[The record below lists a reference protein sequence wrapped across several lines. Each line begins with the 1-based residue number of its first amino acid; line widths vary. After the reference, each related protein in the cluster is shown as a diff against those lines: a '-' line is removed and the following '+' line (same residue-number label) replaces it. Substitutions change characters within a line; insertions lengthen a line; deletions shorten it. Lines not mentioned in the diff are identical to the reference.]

1 MIKNYWKKGAKQ
13 KTRVIVLALIL
24 LITLI
29 VLRDDY
35 QPALLFFRKY
45 IFIILLCAM
54 VLFLGLRK
62 FRSSVTGSKKIGTL
76 IVMIVFF
83 GILYLVGWHFKMYD
97 YMKTYNVF
105 KNLNKIQ
112 INELPLTQNE
122 RIQPLRNIYSMANES
137 VGETKDVSLP
147 HLVRVDGL
155 NKWTMAI
162 QPTEKYVWQG
172 MSDNTEE
179 VFAVS
184 STTPFP
190 RFSSENRI
198 AVTFSI
204 GESLKFS
211 RNTYNAVVQR
221 FNPWML
227 FNFEPS
233 DTFYM
238 KNDAGEW
245 VEVVSLIKWKGFLF
259 PYPTFGGV
267 MVVESGEHDFND
279 YIERILIGKGTY
291 ISPEEMKNYP
301 YLTKQNTLA
310 EKVSRL
316 QAESLKFLGGFSDP
330 LPWNMETAVKIPDLP
345 NDQNQQPFVTDF
357 DFSDTKISAYS
368 GLYHWFGLEP
378 VGDERTSLTYSVFV
392 PADGTDA
399 LYYYDHA
406 AKKQGYAGVSAMPL
420 KVIESRK
427 EYDWS
432 VNKPVEFRP
441 YIKDVA
447 GRKRMFFLGTV
458 SAVRD
463 ESSQFDGSATPDL
476 ALIDSEYRDVVW
488 IDAKHPSQWEK
499 TVYDQLNEA
508 WRASEGI
515 GYYFVDETKTVETAQ
530 KILDS
535 IKAIPVVDKE
545 ALQIEKL
552 QRQIDSIKAL
562 KETVKKEAVKEV
574 IVKEKEIKEDIL
586 NEEEE

>member
-1 MIKNYWKKGAKQ
+1 MIKNYWNRGKRQ
-13 KTRVIVLALIL
+13 KIRVIIIGLIL
-24 LITLI
+24 LILLFI
-29 VLRDDY
+29 LRDDY
-35 QPALLFFRKY
+35 QPALLFVRKF
-45 IFIILLCAM
+45 IFIILLSTIA
-54 VLFLGLRK
+54 LFFGLRK
-62 FRSSVTGSKKIGTL
+62 FRRSASTGARI
-76 IVMIVFF
+76 
-83 GILYLVGWHFKMYD
+83 GILGLLIGFFAILYVVGWHFRMYD

-105 KNLNKIQ
+105 NNLNRVQ

-122 RIQPLRNIYSMANES
+122 RIQPLRNVFSMANES

-147 HLVRVDGL
+147 HLVRVGDE

-172 MSDNTEE
+172 ITDNTEE
-179 VFAVS
+179 VFSVS

-198 AVTFSI
+198 PVTFSI

-221 FNPWML
+221 FNFFQL
-227 FNFEPS
+227 FTMEPS
-233 DTFYM
+233 DTYYM
-238 KNDAGEW
+238 KNDTGQW

-267 MVVESGEHDFND
+267 MVIDNGEHDFGD

-291 ISPEEMKNYP
+291 IRPEEMQNHP
-301 YLTKQNTLA
+301 YLTRQNTLA
-310 EKVSRL
+310 ESISRL

-345 NDQNQQPFVTDF
+345 DDQNEQPFVTDF
-357 DFSDTKISAYS
+357 DFSDTNSDAYS

-378 VGDERTSLTYSVFV
+378 VGDERTSLTFSVFI
-392 PADGTDA
+392 PADGTDKI
-399 LYYYDHA
+399 YYYDHA
-406 AKKQGYAGVSAMPL
+406 SKKQGYAGVSAMPL

-427 EYDWS
+427 EFDWS

-441 YIKDVA
+441 YIKDIA
-447 GRKRMFFLGTV
+447 GRKRMFFLGTI
-458 SAVRD
+458 SAVREGSD
-463 ESSQFDGSATPDL
+463 KFDGSATPDL

-488 IDAKHPSQWEK
+488 IDVKHPSQWNK

-515 GYYFVDETKTVETAQ
+515 GYYFVEETKEIDIVETV
-530 KILDS
+530 KDS
-535 IKAIPVVDKE
+535 IKVISDDEILKQTSTTLSTRIQDNKNTAEIE
-545 ALQIEKL
+545 RLQK
-552 QRQIDSIKAL
+552 QIDSLKA
-562 KETVKKEAVKEV
+562 
-574 IVKEKEIKEDIL
+574 I
-586 NEEEE
+586 N

>member
-1 MIKNYWKKGAKQ
+1 MIKNYWNRGKRQ
-13 KTRVIVLALIL
+13 KITTIIIALIL
-24 LITLI
+24 LISLF

-35 QPALLFFRKY
+35 QPALLFVRKF
-45 IFIILLCAM
+45 IFIILLSAI
-54 VLFLGLRK
+54 VLFFGLRK
-62 FRSSVTGSKKIGTL
+62 FRSSASTGRRLGILGL
-76 IVMIVFF
+76 LVVFF
-83 GILYLVGWHFKMYD
+83 GILYVLGWHFKMYD

-105 KNLNKIQ
+105 NNLNKTE

-122 RIQPLRNIYSMANES
+122 RIQPLRNVFSMANES

-147 HLVRVDGL
+147 HLVRIGDE

-162 QPTEKYVWQG
+162 QPTEKYMWQG
-172 MSDNTEE
+172 MTDNTEE

-190 RFSSENRI
+190 RFSNENRI
-198 AVTFSI
+198 PVTFSI

-221 FNPWML
+221 FNFFQL
-227 FNFEPS
+227 FTMEPS
-233 DTFYM
+233 DTYYM
-238 KNDAGEW
+238 KNDTGQW

-267 MVVESGEHDFND
+267 MVIENGEHDFND

-291 ISPEEMKNYP
+291 IRPDEMKNHP

-345 NDQNQQPFVTDF
+345 DDQNQQPFVTDF
-357 DFSDTKISAYS
+357 DFSDTDSDAYS

-378 VGDERTSLTYSVFV
+378 VGDERTSLTFSVFI
-392 PADGTDA
+392 PADGTDKI
-399 LYYYDHA
+399 YYYDHA
-406 AKKQGYAGVSAMPL
+406 SKKQGYAGVSAMPL

-427 EYDWS
+427 EFDWS

-441 YIKDVA
+441 YIKDIA
-447 GRKRMFFLGTV
+447 GRKRMFFLGTI
-458 SAVRD
+458 SAIREGSD
-463 ESSQFDGSATPDL
+463 SFDGSATPDL

-488 IDAKHPSQWEK
+488 IDVKHPSQWNK

-515 GYYFVDETKTVETAQ
+515 GYYFTEATK
-530 KILDS
+530 KIDIAEAVKDS
-535 IKAIPVVDKE
+535 IMEIPNNVLPKQVLDKKKAEEIE
-545 ALQIEKL
+545 RLQK
-552 QRQIDSIKAL
+552 QIDSLKA
-562 KETVKKEAVKEV
+562 V
-574 IVKEKEIKEDIL
+574 
-586 NEEEE
+586 N

>member
-1 MIKNYWKKGAKQ
+1 MIKNYWNRGKKQ
-13 KTRVIVLALIL
+13 KTITIIVFIILIIALF
-24 LITLI
+24 

-35 QPALLFFRKY
+35 QPALLFLRKY
-45 IFIILLCAM
+45 IFIILLSGI
-54 VLFLGLRK
+54 VLFFGLRK
-62 FRSSVTGSKKIGTL
+62 FRRSASTGVRLGIL
-76 IVMIVFF
+76 ALLVIFF
-83 GILYLVGWHFKMYD
+83 GILYVVGWHFKMYD

-105 KNLNKIQ
+105 NHLNKIE

-122 RIQPLRNIYSMANES
+122 RIQPLRNIFSMANES

-147 HLVRVDGL
+147 HLVRIGNE

-172 MSDNTEE
+172 MTDNTEE

-198 AVTFSI
+198 PVTFSI

-221 FNPWML
+221 FNFFQLFML
-227 FNFEPS
+227 EPS
-233 DTFYM
+233 DTYYM
-238 KNDAGEW
+238 KNDSGQW

-267 MVVESGEHDFND
+267 MVIDNGEHDFKD

-291 ISPEEMKNYP
+291 ISPQEMKNHP
-301 YLTKQNTLA
+301 YLTRQNTLA

-316 QAESLKFLGGFSDP
+316 QAESLKFLGGFNDP
-330 LPWNMETAVKIPDLP
+330 LPWNMETAVKIPQMP
-345 NDQNQQPFVTDF
+345 KDQNQQPYVTDF
-357 DFSDTKISAYS
+357 DFSDTDVDAYS

-378 VGDERTSLTYSVFV
+378 VGEERTSLSFSVFI
-392 PADGTDA
+392 PADGTDK
-399 LYYYDHA
+399 LYYYNHA

-420 KVIESRK
+420 KVKESRK

-432 VNKPVEFRP
+432 ANTPVEFRP
-441 YIKDVA
+441 YIKNIA
-447 GRKRMFFLGTV
+447 GKKRMFFMGTV
-458 SAVRD
+458 SSISDRNAK
-463 ESSQFDGSATPDL
+463 QFDGSATPDL
-476 ALIDSEYRDVVW
+476 VLIDSEYRDVVW
-488 IDAKHPSQWEK
+488 IDVKHPSQWDK

-515 GYYFVDETKTVETAQ
+515 GYYFVEETKNIDLADTVKDTINVVSVIDE
-530 KILDS
+530 
-535 IKAIPVVDKE
+535 KAL
-545 ALQIEKL
+545 AIEKL
-552 QRQIDSIKAL
+552 QKQIDSLKA
-562 KETVKKEAVKEV
+562 VG
-574 IVKEKEIKEDIL
+574 
-586 NEEEE
+586 N